1 MGTRLHRIVVRAA
14 ATAAACAAATL
25 ACADDDEDAPPAAE
39 PGRLE
44 LSTTQQTVPGSAPL
58 NLRAGAPLFQ
68 SATQTM
74 AWARRDRVA
83 LGLGVEQRWPT
94 SAEVQGYGPQPAA
107 REANLLVGVAVDAG
121 ANAQLSW
128 QRQLHSIAPPNP
140 ADPNATQ
147 NPGEVRLALTMRK
160 RDALSD
166 IRRGALLKME
176 LSSGSALAIR
186 PKHGRLAL
194 TYTSQW

>member
-1 MGTRLHRIVVRAA
+1 MYKR
-14 ATAAACAAATL
+14 
-25 ACADDDEDAPPAAE
+25 
-39 PGRLE
+39 
-44 LSTTQQTVPGSAPL
+44 Q
-58 NLRAGAPLFQ
+58 
-68 SATQTM
+68 
-74 AWARRDRVA
+74 
-83 LGLGVEQRWPT
+83 
-94 SAEVQGYGPQPAA
+94 VQGYGPQTTP
-107 REANLLVGVAVDAG
+107 RDANVLVGVAVNTG

-128 QRQLHSIAPPNP
+128 QRQLHSMAPANP
-140 ADPNATQ
+140 ALADPNATQ

-166 IRRGALLKME
+166 IRRGTLMKME